1 MFKSISWQEYLLAVA
16 LLAAAYYVFIISVFY
31 YRDIWQKIKGATV
44 PKAKGT
50 ELAKERQATPLMGAI
65 SNPIRK
71 KIPLKQSFIPAD
83 EFTFESD
90 PEEMRAAHL
99 AGSPAAELIEALDDL
114 FLTLAIDKA
123 ERAEY
128 IINIRKLFEA
138 YPANKQGNAKGDV
151 YGFIADN
158 FKTGEMSFSTEE
170 LDELWLNEKEEVI
183 YQSTTINNYEK

>member
-1 MFKSISWQEYLLAVA
+1 MFKSISWQEYLLTVA
-16 LLAAAYYVFIISVFY
+16 LLAAAYYLFIISVFY

-44 PKAKGT
+44 PKAKVT
-50 ELAKERQATPLMGAI
+50 EPAKQRQVTPLMGAI

-71 KIPLKQSFIPAD
+71 KIPLKQSVIHAD

-99 AGSPAAELIEALDDL
+99 AESPAAELTEALDDL
-114 FLTLAIDKA
+114 FITLAIDKA
-123 ERAEY
+123 GRTDY

-138 YPANKQGNAKGDV
+138 YPSDNHRNARQDV
-151 YGFIADN
+151 YGFIADSL
-158 FKTGEMSFSTEE
+158 KTSEVSFSAEE

>member
-31 YRDIWQKIKGATV
+31 HRDIWQKIKGATV
-44 PKAKGT
+44 PKVKVTEPAKQ
-50 ELAKERQATPLMGAI
+50 RQATPLMGAI

-71 KIPLKQSFIPAD
+71 KIPLKQSVIPAD

-99 AGSPAAELIEALDDL
+99 AESPAAELIEALDDL
-114 FLTLAIDKA
+114 FITLAINKA
-123 ERAEY
+123 GRTDY

-138 YPANKQGNAKGDV
+138 YPSNKKGNAREDV

-158 FKTGEMSFSTEE
+158 LMASEVSFSTEE
-170 LDELWLNEKEEVI
+170 LDELWLNENEEVI